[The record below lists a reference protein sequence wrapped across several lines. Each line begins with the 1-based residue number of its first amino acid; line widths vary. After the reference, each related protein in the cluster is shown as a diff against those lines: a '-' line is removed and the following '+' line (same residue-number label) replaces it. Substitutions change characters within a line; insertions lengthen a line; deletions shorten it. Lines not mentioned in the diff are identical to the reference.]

1 MGQEE
6 MEVSLYSKKVLI
18 KENCKELLPNYLRFV
33 KGVIDCE
40 DLPLNISRE
49 NYQNSALIKKLN
61 TIMTR
66 RILKLLMDEMKKDEA
81 AYTKWFNEFQMFIK
95 EGMVSDK
102 DNGEALLKLARFDSS
117 VGSNISID
125 DYVKKMKDGQDKIYY
140 LLSNSIEGAKSS
152 PFMDQFRDN
161 KVPVL
166 FIYVGIDEIVFRTLN
181 EYKKLKFIN
190 IESNYEE
197 VSKEFQG
204 KEVDSSKGVPSDDV
218 TGFCLWIKN
227 ELQPVVS
234 QVTISKR
241 LKDSPAIVISQASA
255 GMRQMMAMMDK
266 SQVAEFSKNLTFE
279 LNANHNLITGLNLL
293 RKKDLKNANV
303 MLRQILDNCLLAS
316 GLLNETKFFLNRI
329 NNLMESNMDNLL
341 ANKLEGVSAQRAEV
355 SQEGQETNA
364 DSVLRET
371 LKNFQSKSNASEGGI
386 SMEHEVS
393 IGADGK
399 PMVK

>member
-266 SQVAEFSKNLTFE
+266 SQVIF
-279 LNANHNLITGLNLL
+279 
-293 RKKDLKNANV
+293 
-303 MLRQILDNCLLAS
+303 IL
-316 GLLNETKFFLNRI
+316 
-329 NNLMESNMDNLL
+329 
-341 ANKLEGVSAQRAEV
+341 
-355 SQEGQETNA
+355 
-364 DSVLRET
+364 
-371 LKNFQSKSNASEGGI
+371 
-386 SMEHEVS
+386 
-393 IGADGK
+393 
-399 PMVK
+399 